1 MMEHFPHE
9 LAMGDVY
16 LSPLLAVV
24 ILAFF
29 AAAITAILFNKLRFA
44 QYIVYPSLSFLSIMV
59 LFVVVIDRFLIKI

>member
-1 MMEHFPHE
+1 MGHFPHE

-16 LSPLLAVV
+16 FSPLLAVV
-24 ILAFF
+24 ILSFF
-29 AAAITAILFNKLRFA
+29 AAAITAILFNKLRLA